1 MNGRKPMMK
10 ANPNRYERWK
20 RTLRRDLAQ
29 LEQKP
34 TENEIQKK
42 KARFIGYAIGR
53 CGMAKETARLDF
65 DEIWGAERRRRKWKR

>member
-1 MNGRKPMMK
+1 MNERKPMMK

-29 LEQKP
+29 LEHKP
-34 TENEIQKK
+34 TENEIQKQ
-42 KARFIGYAIGR
+42 KARFIGYAIVR